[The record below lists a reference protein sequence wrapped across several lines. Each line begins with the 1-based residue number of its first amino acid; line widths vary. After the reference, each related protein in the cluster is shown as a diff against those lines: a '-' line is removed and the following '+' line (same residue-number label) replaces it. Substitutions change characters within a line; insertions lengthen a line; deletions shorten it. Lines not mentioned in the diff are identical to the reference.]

1 MDRIARIHFLSSP
14 EQLRPVRDAVRQLAV
29 EQGCSDKNLDCLVMA
44 INEACMNVIQH
55 AYNNRD
61 DGEMILEFWREQ
73 DLLSIRL
80 FDFAEPVDRD
90 CIKSRDLD
98 DIKPGGLGVHIM
110 QQVMDT
116 VVYKDAPD
124 GEGNMLEMRKRI
136 GDETICC
143 PENYNENDES

>member
-1 MDRIARIHFLSSP
+1 MQRIARIHFLSSP

-55 AYNNRD
+55 GYANRN
-61 DGEMILEFWREQ
+61 DGEMILEFWRDQ

-80 FDFAEPVDRD
+80 FDFAEPVDKAS
-90 CIKSRDLD
+90 IKSRDLD

-110 QQVMDT
+110 QQVMDS
-116 VVYKDAPD
+116 VAYQHGPD
-124 GEGNMLEMRKRI
+124 GVGNMLEMRKRLS
-136 GDETICC
+136 DETICC
-143 PENYNENDES
+143 PNDYQENNDT